1 MGGAASIP
9 ADIDSKLAEDLTGSA
24 FDLERFEKAAGGSG
38 KTISKDQVSRSAVS
52 LSPPAPL

>member
-38 KTISKDQVSRSAVS
+38 KTISKDQVSRFRR
-52 LSPPAPL
+52 PPAPL